1 MSHCSWPATERYEL
15 DPAPGSLALV
25 QDFLNTAAIGT
36 QRTDLLAE
44 PSTAQTW
51 AEEVADRWSSESGQP
66 KQPLTLGRTA
76 CAHLQEYRQSLRT
89 ALADAP
95 SPADTANRTPVI
107 SAEISLGM
115 NTDGLV
121 VATPQGGG
129 AQTITS
135 MLLIAMWQAQGN
147 DTWRRLKTCR
157 NPLCHLSFYDRSR
170 NNSGTWHNV
179 KTCGNAANLRAYRA
193 RRRSANQD
201 TGPDGEAGS

>member
-1 MSHCSWPATERYEL
+1 MSHFSWPATERYGL

-25 QDFLNTAAIGT
+25 QDFLNTAAVGS

-44 PSTAQTW
+44 PSAAQSW
-51 AEEVADRWSSESGQP
+51 ADEVADRWSSESGLP
-66 KQPLTLGRTA
+66 KQSITLGRTA
-76 CAHLQEYRQSLRT
+76 CTRLREYRQSLRT
-89 ALADAP
+89 ALTDAP
-95 SPADTANRTPVI
+95 SPPDTTNRTPVI

-115 NTDGLV
+115 DTDGLV
-121 VATPQGGG
+121 AATPQGGG
-129 AQTITS
+129 AQTVVS

-157 NPLCHLSFYDRSR
+157 NPLCHLAFYDRSR

-193 RRRSANQD
+193 RKRSADQIA
-201 TGPDGEAGS
+201 GPDGDRQA